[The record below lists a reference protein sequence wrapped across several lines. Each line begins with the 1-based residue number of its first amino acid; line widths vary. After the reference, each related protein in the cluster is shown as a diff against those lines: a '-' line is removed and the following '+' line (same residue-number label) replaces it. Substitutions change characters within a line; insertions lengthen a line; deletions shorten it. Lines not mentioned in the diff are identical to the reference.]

1 MAVRP
6 LVEGTIFMSIE
17 GRSDTNKSAAPLLG
31 IGLYSVNDVSVLL
44 GIPTTTVH
52 RWIEGY
58 SFPLSRWSK
67 SHKPPVFIAS
77 LPRSDGKIGLTFL
90 DLVQLRVVQGFRKA
104 GVPLQRIRA
113 AAVTAADVFGTS
125 HPFAF
130 ERFRTDG
137 RDVFAKVV
145 VDAAEVGLLNL
156 SSSGQRAFP
165 EWVEQSLREL
175 SFATE
180 TRLAE
185 RWYIAGP
192 GGGIVVDPRI
202 AFGRPVVENAGV
214 PTRVIWE
221 QAQSDG
227 EPRSLAEWFRL
238 EVRQV
243 QDALRFEGS
252 ATARAA

>member
-1 MAVRP
+1 MQ
-6 LVEGTIFMSIE
+6 
-17 GRSDTNKSAAPLLG
+17 TNKNAVPLLG

-52 RWIEGY
+52 RWIVGY

-67 SHKPPVFIAS
+67 SHKPPVFIPS
-77 LPRSDGKIGLTFL
+77 LPRSDGKVGLTFL

-104 GVPLQRIRA
+104 GVPLQRIRVA
-113 AAVTAADVFGTS
+113 ALTAADVFGAS

-130 ERFRTDG
+130 ERFKTDG

-156 SSSGQRAFP
+156 SSGGQRAFP

-175 SFATE
+175 TFATK

-192 GGGIVVDPRI
+192 GGGVVIDPRI

-214 PTRVIWE
+214 STRVIWD
-221 QAQSDG
+221 QAQS
-227 EPRSLAEWFRL
+227 EEKLESLAEWFRL
-238 EVRQV
+238 DVRQV
-243 QDALRFEGS
+243 RDALRFEGS
-252 ATARAA
+252 AATRAA